1 MDFESFIF
9 SLTSTVS
16 IQQNITTVT
25 IFLFSYREV
34 KNATA
39 DTRVKIQKLVDV
51 GLLGFAP

>member
-25 IFLFSYREV
+25 IVLFSYREV
-34 KNATA
+34 KNVTA